1 MQTITINGFKLNLN
15 FEPQTSKNGRTI
27 RYSGIRV
34 NGQVPAKYIDGT
46 YKQHYIYSFR
56 YLDNDEII
64 NFELDYLDK
73 FVGVVK

>member
-15 FEPQTSKNGRTI
+15 FEPQQYNNRPI
-27 RYSGIRV
+27 RYSGIKV